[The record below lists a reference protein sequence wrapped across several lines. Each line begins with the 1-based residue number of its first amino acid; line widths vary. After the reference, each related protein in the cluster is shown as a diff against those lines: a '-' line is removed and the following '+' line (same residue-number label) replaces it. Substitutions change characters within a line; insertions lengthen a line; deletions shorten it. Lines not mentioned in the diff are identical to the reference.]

1 MVLLKDFVETGF
13 VFYTNY
19 ESRKGLEL
27 AENPNAALVFYWR
40 QLERQICIMGTVSKV
55 SREESEAYFRTRPR
69 GSQIGALTSSQS
81 QVVASRE
88 VLENRFQQLLAE
100 YEGREIPLPSY
111 WGGYRLSPAT
121 IEFWQGRSDRLH
133 ARIFYQRQSG
143 GPWQLERLSPFA
155 LREVSF
161 DIPPGLKVA
170 IVGRSGSGKST
181 LLHLAAGIDVRT
193 QGEVSIRGRNL
204 AALSDRAR
212 TLVRRQEIGLV
223 FQFFYLLPHLSVR
236 ENVCLP
242 GFIAGEG
249 VSEFEE
255 RASELLEEVGLLDR
269 AEDNIQELSGG
280 EMQRVAICRSLLR
293 KRPETSMMPTVVW

>member
-1 MVLLKDFVETGF
+1 MTA
-13 VFYTNY
+13 T
-19 ESRKGLEL
+19 
-27 AENPNAALVFYWR
+27 PALTFR
-40 QLERQICIMGTVSKV
+40 LVSKV
-55 SREESEAYFRTRPR
+55 YDSSSRE
-69 GSQIGALTSSQS
+69 
-81 QVVASRE
+81 SR
-88 VLENRFQQLLAE
+88 
-100 YEGREIPLPSY
+100 
-111 WGGYRLSPAT
+111 
-121 IEFWQGRSDRLH
+121 
-133 ARIFYQRQSG
+133 
-143 GPWQLERLSPFA
+143 FA

-181 LLHLAAGIDVRT
+181 LLHLAAGIDVPT

-242 GFIAGEG
+242 GFIAGAG

-293 KRPETSMMPTVVW
+293 KPRLLLADEPTGNLDDANSGLVMDLMLKLASKEGNTLVYVTHSAELASLADEVWKLQSGVLNPS

>member
-1 MVLLKDFVETGF
+1 
-13 VFYTNY
+13 
-19 ESRKGLEL
+19 
-27 AENPNAALVFYWR
+27 
-40 QLERQICIMGTVSKV
+40 
-55 SREESEAYFRTRPR
+55 
-69 GSQIGALTSSQS
+69 
-81 QVVASRE
+81 
-88 VLENRFQQLLAE
+88 
-100 YEGREIPLPSY
+100 
-111 WGGYRLSPAT
+111 
-121 IEFWQGRSDRLH
+121 
-133 ARIFYQRQSG
+133 
-143 GPWQLERLSPFA
+143 
-155 LREVSF
+155 
-161 DIPPGLKVA
+161 VA

-181 LLHLAAGIDVRT
+181 LLHLAAGIDVPT

-293 KRPETSMMPTVVW
+293 KPRLLLADEPTGNLDDANSGLVMNLMLKLASKEGNTLVYVTHSAELASLADEVWRLQSGVLNPS

>member
-1 MVLLKDFVETGF
+1 MTLL
-13 VFYTNY
+13 
-19 ESRKGLEL
+19 
-27 AENPNAALVFYWR
+27 P
-40 QLERQICIMGTVSKV
+40 ERAG
-55 SREESEAYFRTRPR
+55 
-69 GSQIGALTSSQS
+69 
-81 QVVASRE
+81 
-88 VLENRFQQLLAE
+88 
-100 YEGREIPLPSY
+100 
-111 WGGYRLSPAT
+111 
-121 IEFWQGRSDRLH
+121 
-133 ARIFYQRQSG
+133 
-143 GPWQLERLSPFA
+143 FA

-181 LLHLAAGIDVRT
+181 LLHLAAGIDVPT

-242 GFIAGEG
+242 GFIAGAG

-293 KRPETSMMPTVVW
+293 KPRLLLADEPTGNLDDANSGVVMNLMLKLASKEGHTLVYVTHSAELASFADEVWKLQSGVLNPS

>member
-1 MVLLKDFVETGF
+1 MTA
-13 VFYTNY
+13 T
-19 ESRKGLEL
+19 
-27 AENPNAALVFYWR
+27 PALTFR
-40 QLERQICIMGTVSKV
+40 LVSKV
-55 SREESEAYFRTRPR
+55 YDSSSRE
-69 GSQIGALTSSQS
+69 
-81 QVVASRE
+81 SR
-88 VLENRFQQLLAE
+88 
-100 YEGREIPLPSY
+100 
-111 WGGYRLSPAT
+111 
-121 IEFWQGRSDRLH
+121 
-133 ARIFYQRQSG
+133 
-143 GPWQLERLSPFA
+143 FA

-161 DIPPGLKVA
+161 DLPPGLKVA

-181 LLHLAAGIDVRT
+181 LLHLAAGIDVPT

-293 KRPETSMMPTVVW
+293 KPRLLLADEPTGNLDDPNSGVVMNLMLKLASKEDHTLVYVTHSSELASLADEVWRLQSGVLNPS